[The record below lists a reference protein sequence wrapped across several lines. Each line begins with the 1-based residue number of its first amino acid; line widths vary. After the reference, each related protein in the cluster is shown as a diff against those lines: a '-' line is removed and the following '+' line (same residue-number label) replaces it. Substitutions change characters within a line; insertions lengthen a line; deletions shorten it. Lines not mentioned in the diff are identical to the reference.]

1 MTDPAKP
8 AAGVFRPRLD
18 ILPAAQRRLW
28 DELGST
34 PHDFVLY
41 GGTALALRLGH
52 RVSEAFDFFSS
63 QSFAAD
69 QLLRRTPYLKSARV
83 DQFQP
88 DTLTCAVDR
97 GGEVKIS
104 FFGGLDN
111 LKRVADP
118 DLAPDTGLA
127 VASLSDVAG
136 MKLRVI
142 QVRAAYKDYFDIA
155 AVLDSGGIDLP
166 TGLAAAAAIHGPAF
180 NPMVTLK
187 ALSYFGDG
195 DLDRLSI
202 VMQQRLLDAVKSV
215 DLAALPV
222 LTGRPGLATPAKG
235 ERA

>member
-1 MTDPAKP
+1 M
-8 AAGVFRPRLD
+8 FSPRLD

-34 PHDFVLY
+34 PKDFVLY
-41 GGTALALRLGH
+41 AGTALTLRLGH
-52 RVSEAFDFFSS
+52 RGSEDFDFFSS
-63 QSFAAD
+63 RSFAAGD
-69 QLLRRTPYLKSARV
+69 LLRRVPYLKGARV

-118 DLAPDTGLA
+118 DPATNGIA
-127 VASLSDVAG
+127 VASLIDVAG
-136 MKLRVI
+136 MKCRVV
-142 QVRAAYKDYFDIA
+142 QVRAAFKDYFDIA
-155 AVLDSGGIDLP
+155 TLLDSGGIDLA
-166 TGLAAAAAIHGPAF
+166 TGLAAALAIHGPAF

-195 DLDRLSI
+195 DLARLGPA
-202 VMQQRLLDAVKSV
+202 MQKRLLDAVKSL
-215 DLAALPV
+215 DLAKLPV
-222 LTGRPGLATPAKG
+222 LMGRAGLAKEDSETA
-235 ERA
+235 R

>member
-1 MTDPAKP
+1 M
-8 AAGVFRPRLD
+8 FQPRLD

-34 PHDFVLY
+34 PKDFVLY

-52 RVSEAFDFFSS
+52 RISEDFDFFSS
-63 QSFAAD
+63 RSFAAAD
-69 QLLRRTPYLKSARV
+69 LLRSIPYLKAARV

-118 DLAPDTGLA
+118 EPSPGTGLP
-127 VASLSDVAG
+127 VASLLDVAG
-136 MKLRVI
+136 MKCRVV

-155 AVLDSGGIDLP
+155 TLLESGTID
-166 TGLAAAAAIHGPAF
+166 LAAALASAHAIHGDAF
-180 NPMVTLK
+180 NPLVTLK

-195 DLDRLSI
+195 DLARLSPA
-202 VMQQRLLDAVKSV
+202 MQKLLLDAVKSL
-215 DLAALPV
+215 DLAKLPV
-222 LTGRPGLATPAKG
+222 LTGRAGLAKLDVEG
-235 ERA
+235 ESE

>member
-1 MTDPAKP
+1 MATTEIRHC
-8 AAGVFRPRLD
+8 GGLMFQPRLD

-28 DELGST
+28 DEFGST
-34 PHDFVLY
+34 PKDFVLY

-52 RVSEAFDFFSS
+52 RVSEDFDFFSS

-69 QLLRRTPYLKSARV
+69 DLLRWVPYLKGARV

-97 GGEVKIS
+97 DGEVKIS

-118 DLAPDTGLA
+118 DPSPGTGVP
-127 VASLSDVAG
+127 VASLIDVAG
-136 MKLRVI
+136 MKCRVV

-155 AVLDSGGIDLP
+155 TLLESGAVDLA
-166 TGLAAAAAIHGPAF
+166 TALAAAQAIHGAAF

-187 ALSYFGDG
+187 ALSYFSDG
-195 DLDRLSI
+195 DLARLSPA
-202 VMQQRLLDAVKSV
+202 MQKILLAAVKSL
-215 DLAALPV
+215 DLAKLPV
-222 LTGRPGLATPAKG
+222 LTGRVGLAKG
-235 ERA
+235 EQ